1 MNDGNIEVYS
11 NRRNKTFDFLKLYA
25 MLSVVLDHALQHML
39 GESTQSTQL
48 YNWIFLSQMPI
59 FMFVSGYFALRG
71 IEKKSFYKGIWENDK
86 KNSGKSLFPVSFL
99 FYCS

>member
-39 GESTQSTQL
+39 GGE
-48 YNWIFLSQMPI
+48 YP
-59 FMFVSGYFALRG
+59 V
-71 IEKKSFYKGIWENDK
+71 
-86 KNSGKSLFPVSFL
+86 NSAI
-99 FYCS
+99 

>member
-48 YNWIFLSQMPI
+48 YNWIFYLKCQ
-59 FMFVSGYFALRG
+59 YLCLCLG
-71 IEKKSFYKGIWENDK
+71 ILHCEG
-86 KNSGKSLFPVSFL
+86 
-99 FYCS
+99 

>member
-1 MNDGNIEVYS
+1 MNNGNIEVYS

-48 YNWIFLSQMPI
+48 YNWIFFISNANI
-59 FMFVSGYFALRG
+59 YVCVWVFCITRDR
-71 IEKKSFYKGIWENDK
+71 KKR
-86 KNSGKSLFPVSFL
+86 LL
-99 FYCS
+99 